1 MGKFRIEEQK
11 GVGSIFLTG
20 SRRFQTNRMGIE
32 IRNLAACGGPNSAAH
47 HITQLF
53 NIYHWTLNIPPPA
66 SHNPSYSTMNQ
77 VGYDISSVGTP
88 AHAFHRL
95 LR

>member
-11 GVGSIFLTG
+11 GSSLFLTG

-77 VGYDISSVGTP
+77 VGYDKSSVGTP

>member
-1 MGKFRIEEQK
+1 MGKFRVEEQK
-11 GVGSIFLTG
+11 GSLFLTG
-20 SRRFQTNRMGIE
+20 SQRFQTNRMGIE

-47 HITQLF
+47 HVTQLF

-66 SHNPSYSTMNQ
+66 SYNPFYSTMNQ
-77 VGYDISSVGTP
+77 VGYDKSSVGTP